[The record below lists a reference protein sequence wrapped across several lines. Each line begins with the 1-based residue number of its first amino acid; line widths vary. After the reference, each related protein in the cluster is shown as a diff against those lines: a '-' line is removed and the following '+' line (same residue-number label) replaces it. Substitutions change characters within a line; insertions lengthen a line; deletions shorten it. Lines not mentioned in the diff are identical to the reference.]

1 MALLIKVS
9 PSESVLTF
17 KKMVTKEKGI
27 LKLINCMAEV
37 DILCQEG
44 ILWQDCFFMIIQR
57 ISFKKERLLE
67 RSLKKVTIT
76 GLNF

>member
-1 MALLIKVS
+1 
-9 PSESVLTF
+9 
-17 KKMVTKEKGI
+17 
-27 LKLINCMAEV
+27 MAEV
-37 DILCQEG
+37 DILSQEG